1 MVEVIPIV
9 SDPTNAESW
18 KLLLATVDAVIDAT
32 GSEDTSKLA
41 PVVFNV
47 ISEAVAAVRPPNAV
61 KLTFIHT
68 SGSWVHGDNREET
81 VTDTTPAKTNNTF
94 VAWRIGHEQA
104 VVTSRIMN
112 GIVIRP
118 SLLYGRSASM
128 FDPLFKQAYDGEIVW
143 YGTPGGRYAL
153 IHQDDLADLYVRVAE
168 RASILPGLIIEASND
183 FTESVDD
190 ILTALVKISGARGYR
205 YVIPTNR
212 KLVQIIQFYLTMT
225 RILRD
230 IALEE
235 AIATTTLLRP
245 YLARSLVGWSPR
257 KPGLVDGLAVYYAA
271 WKASRGLN
279 IEVVGN

>member
-1 MVEVIPIV
+1 MVEVVPIV

-18 KLLLATVDAVIDAT
+18 KSLFATVDVVIDAT

-41 PVVFNV
+41 PVVFNA

-128 FDPLFKQAYDGEIVW
+128 FDPLFKQAYDGEITW
-143 YGTPGGRYAL
+143 YGSPGGRYAL

-190 ILTALVKISGARGYR
+190 ILMALVKISGARGYR

-212 KLVQIIQFYLTMT
+212 KLDQITQFCLTMT

-257 KPGLVDGLAVYYAA
+257 KPGLVDGLTVYYAA
-271 WKASRGLN
+271 WKASRKLD
-279 IEVVGN
+279 IEVVGS